1 MNKNNG
7 MNISIT
13 GEELNKS
20 EIVYNNVVKT
30 MEELDM
36 SKDEQIEYLKTRVA
50 NLENE
55 SKNKIFISLFI
66 LLGLGLN
73 IFGLYLMCSS
83 LYTFG
88 IVFVL
93 VGFLVTTIKLLLTIK
108 KYFQFKNVKFSEVD
122 RLKNILNSR
131 LK

>member
-1 MNKNNG
+1 MNKNNS

-93 VGFLVTTIKLLLTIK
+93 AGFLVTTIKLLLIIK

>member
-1 MNKNNG
+1 MGKNGG

-20 EIVYNNVVKT
+20 EIIYNNVVKT

-50 NLENE
+50 SLEND

-73 IFGLYLMCSS
+73 IFGLYLMCAT

-93 VGFLVTTIKLLLTIK
+93 AGFLVTTIKLLLVIK
-108 KYFQFKNVKFSEVD
+108 KYLQFKNIKFSEVD
-122 RLKNILNSR
+122 RLKSILNSR

>member
-1 MNKNNG
+1 MSRKKE
-7 MNISIT
+7 MTISIS

-20 EIVYNNVVKT
+20 EIIYNNIVKR
-30 MEELDM
+30 MEEMDM
-36 SKDEQIEYLKTRVA
+36 TKDEQIEYLKNRVA
-50 NLENE
+50 TLEND
-55 SKNKIFISLFI
+55 SKNKIFISLFV

-73 IFGLYLMCSS
+73 IFGLYLMCAS

-93 VGFLVTTIKLLLTIK
+93 SGFLVTTIKLLLVIK
-108 KYFQFKNVKFSEVD
+108 KYLHFKNIKYSEVD
-122 RLKNILNSR
+122 RLKTILNSK

>member
-1 MNKNNG
+1 MNNKNG

-20 EIVYNNVVKT
+20 EIIYNNVVKT

-50 NLENE
+50 SLEND

-93 VGFLVTTIKLLLTIK
+93 SGFLVTTIKLLLVIK
-108 KYFQFKNVKFSEVD
+108 KYFQFKNVKFSEID

>member
-1 MNKNNG
+1 MNNKSG
-7 MNISIT
+7 INISIT

-36 SKDEQIEYLKTRVA
+36 SKDEQIEYLKTKVA
-50 NLENE
+50 GLEND
-55 SKNKIFISLFI
+55 SKNKIFISLFV

-88 IVFVL
+88 IVFAL
-93 VGFLVTTIKLLLTIK
+93 AGFLVTTIKLLLVIK
-108 KYFQFKNVKFSEVD
+108 KYFQFKNAKFSEVD

>member
-1 MNKNNG
+1 MSKNG
-7 MNISIT
+7 EMNISIT
-13 GEELNKS
+13 GEESNKS
-20 EIVYNNVVKT
+20 EIIYNNVVKT

-50 NLENE
+50 SLEND

-73 IFGLYLMCSS
+73 IFGLYLMCAS

-93 VGFLVTTIKLLLTIK
+93 AGFLVTTIKLLLVIR
-108 KYFQFKNVKFSEVD
+108 KYLQFKNVKFSEVD
-122 RLKNILNSR
+122 RLKSILNSR

>member
-1 MNKNNG
+1 

-20 EIVYNNVVKT
+20 EIIYNNVVKT

-50 NLENE
+50 SLEND

-93 VGFLVTTIKLLLTIK
+93 SGFLVTTIKLLLVIK
-108 KYFQFKNVKFSEVD
+108 KYFQFKNVKFSEID

>member
-1 MNKNNG
+1 MNNKNG

-20 EIVYNNVVKT
+20 EIIYNNVVKT

-50 NLENE
+50 SLEND

-93 VGFLVTTIKLLLTIK
+93 SGFLVTIIKLLLVIK
-108 KYFQFKNVKFSEVD
+108 KYFQFKNVKFSEID